1 MSKTAAIDQPQATR
15 EEDALDAVKMVRY
28 LRQVLPETAIKD
40 DKGDAD
46 SGDAIEILQFPGG
59 ASNLTYQ
66 LNYANQKLILRTAPR
81 GANIKGAH
89 DMGREYSVLSKL
101 QGHFPYCPKPIAY
114 TEDSSIVGRP
124 FYLMEKVEGLIP
136 RKEMPV
142 KLNIEEIQQLCKNL
156 VSIQV
161 KLHAVDINKTR
172 LIELGKP
179 EGYVSRQVM
188 GWCSRYEK
196 ARTEDVPKGKMV
208 MKWLKDNQPDDSYT
222 KPDQASF
229 IHNDFKFDNVIL
241 DSNHPT
247 EIISVLDW
255 EMATIGDPFM
265 DLGCSMAYWI
275 EANDSDQMQMIRMMP
290 THLKGMMTREQVV
303 DYYLQKSGKDI
314 ANFNYYYVF
323 GMFRLAVIAQQIY
336 KRYKEGKTTNKKFAI
351 LGKFCSILIMECKK
365 YF

>member
-1 MSKTAAIDQPQATR
+1 MSKIKTDQPQATR
-15 EEDALDAVKMVRY
+15 AEDALDEDKIVNY
-28 LRQVLPETAIKD
+28 LKQILPEMKATETV
-40 DKGDAD
+40 
-46 SGDAIEILQFPGG
+46 EILQFPGG

-66 LNYANQKLILRTAPR
+66 VEFGNQTMILRTAPR

-89 DMGREYSVLSKL
+89 DMGREFNVLSRL

-114 TEDSSIVGRP
+114 SDDETVLGRP

-136 RKEMPV
+136 RQQMPAELS
-142 KLNIEEIQQLCKNL
+142 KQENRILCENL
-156 VSIQV
+156 VSIHAT
-161 KLHAVDINKTR
+161 LHAVDINKTG

-179 EGYVSRQVM
+179 QGYVSRQVS
-188 GWCSRYEK
+188 GWCGRYEK
-196 ARTEDVPKGKMV
+196 ARTEDVPKGKTV
-208 MKWLKDNQPDDSYT
+208 MNWLLDNQPDDSYSSAE
-222 KPDQASF
+222 QASF
-229 IHNDFKFDNVIL
+229 IHNDYKFDNVVL
-241 DSNHPT
+241 DSKNPT

-255 EMATIGDPFM
+255 EMATIGDPLM

-275 EANDSDQMQMIRMMP
+275 EANDSAEMHMIRMMP
-290 THLKGMMTREQVV
+290 THLEGMMTREQVV
-303 DYYLQKSGKDI
+303 DFYIQKSGKDI

-365 YF
+365 YI